1 MKLVDSTPFL
11 LDPLSVNQIPCFVL
25 QLPLQEDT
33 KSLQLQ
39 RQLQLL
45 QVVQVVVHQ
54 EVKGRVVPLH
64 LGRCR
69 VRLVQQVDIHTHTQ
83 ACPILDI
90 HNMDNHLV
98 ILRGCH
104 NRHMVGQGSPCLHF
118 LPEELGEVIQ
128 THHREEEELRLE
140 LQAVLLLPLVV
151 HLERLQEHQ
160 VLQVKCLVVC
170 PDILVILT
178 PLCTLTCIGNKHSTW
193 AHRTDNSNNNHFT
206 HQVMLPE
213 VLVKEDLEGLPVLTL
228 PNSQVPPQERQVLQ
242 LRRERQMI
250 RMLDQKRRRSL
261 PLKRVREKHQKKK
274 RMRRR
279 RIPKNQKRLRVHRN
293 HFHSKRV
300 IELTNHP
307 GFISSHKTTFCSV
320 SS

>member
-1 MKLVDSTPFL
+1 
-11 LDPLSVNQIPCFVL
+11 
-25 QLPLQEDT
+25 
-33 KSLQLQ
+33 
-39 RQLQLL
+39 
-45 QVVQVVVHQ
+45 
-54 EVKGRVVPLH
+54 
-64 LGRCR
+64 
-69 VRLVQQVDIHTHTQ
+69 
-83 ACPILDI
+83 
-90 HNMDNHLV
+90 MDNLLV

-118 LPEELGEVIQ
+118 LQEELGEVIQ
-128 THHREEEELRLE
+128 TLHREEEELRL

-228 PNSQVPPQERQVLQ
+228 PNSQVPPPGAPGAAAPEGKADDSDAGS
-242 LRRERQMI
+242 E
-250 RMLDQKRRRSL
+250 DEKKPSAEEGEGEASEKEKDEEKEDSKESKEATGASESL
-261 PLKRVREKHQKKK
+261 P
-274 RMRRR
+274 
-279 RIPKNQKRLRVHRN
+279 
-293 HFHSKRV
+293 F
-300 IELTNHP
+300 
-307 GFISSHKTTFCSV
+307 
-320 SS
+320 

>member
-33 KSLQLQ
+33 KSLLLH

-45 QVVQVVVHQ
+45 QVVQVVVEDQ
-54 EVKGRVVPLH
+54 VKGRVVPLH

-69 VRLVQQVDIHTHTQ
+69 VRLVQQVVIHTHTQ
-83 ACPILDI
+83 VCPILDI
-90 HNMDNHLV
+90 HNMDNLLV

-118 LPEELGEVIQ
+118 LQEELGEVIQ
-128 THHREEEELRLE
+128 TLHREEEELRL
-140 LQAVLLLPLVV
+140 LQVVLLLPLVV
-151 HLERLQEHQ
+151 HLERPQEHQ

-242 LRRERQMI
+242 LRKERQMI
-250 RMLDQKRRRSL
+250 RMLDQKMRRSL

-307 GFISSHKTTFCSV
+307 GFISHKSTFCRV